1 MLKDRLRQA
10 LLDRAQSGSTTT
22 YRELAQRLGLVPPH
36 TIHRVTEALERLMEE
51 DVAAARPMLSALC
64 VSKVRPGIPARGFF
78 LVAKGLGAF
87 GGDPSGPE
95 ARDFHA
101 HELQRVLSFYGTVQ
115 GSQDRDQTRQ
125 GTMSFFERLK
135 AEASAEWRAYTE
147 HPFTTGMAD
156 GSLPEAAFRHYLVQD
171 YLFLI
176 EFARAYALSV
186 YKSPSVADM
195 REGAA
200 GLSAILDVEMDLHV
214 KLCAGWGLSP
224 GDLERA
230 PPAAEMLAYTR
241 YVLDAGMR
249 GDLLALKV
257 ALAPCVIGYAEIAT
271 RLAMQPDAHAATNPY
286 RVWIAEYAGAPYQEV
301 AAKARAQ
308 LDHLA
313 DLYVTPAREAELTAI
328 FREATRLE
336 ADFWAMGWRM
346 GSAIGDEDRK
356 AARPSRP

>member
-1 MLKDRLRQA
+1 MLKDRLSKVLMNQA
-10 LLDRAQSGSTTT
+10 RIGSTTT
-22 YRELAQRLGLVPPH
+22 YRDLAQRLALAPPH
-36 TIHRVTEALERLMEE
+36 TIHRVTEALEKLMED
-51 DVAAARPMLSALC
+51 DVAADRPMLAALC
-64 VSKVRPGIPARGFF
+64 VSRMQPGIPARGFF
-78 LVAKGLGAF
+78 LAAKALGVF
-87 GGDPSGPE
+87 SGEPLGPE
-95 ARDFHA
+95 AQAFHA
-101 HELQRVLSFYGTVQ
+101 RELQRVISFYRTD
-115 GSQDRDQTRQ
+115 SQRKDQTRQ
-125 GTMSFFERLK
+125 DTMSFFERLK

-147 HPFTTGMAD
+147 HPFTNGMAD

-186 YKSPSVADM
+186 YKSPKLADM
-195 REGAA
+195 REAAA
-200 GLSAILDVEMDLHV
+200 GLSAILDVEMNLHV

-224 GDLERA
+224 SDLEQA

-271 RLAMQPDAHAATNPY
+271 RLAAHPGAYAATNPY

-301 AAKARAQ
+301 AAKARAH
-308 LDHLA
+308 LDRLA
-313 DLYVTPAREAELTAI
+313 DLYATPAREAELATI

-336 ADFWAMGWRM
+336 SDFWEMGWRM
-346 GSAIGDEDRK
+346 APTTGTGK
-356 AARPSRP
+356 TP